1 MGLIKFFYRPPFVGL
16 FALLLIFL
24 LQALGHTH
32 MVLLEE
38 YFPGNSLYVAAL
50 VEGLLGAILVLI
62 GAKIGTE
69 VWGTWLGF
77 LGGVNLWNGWTEF
90 AFVYYATRYAV
101 PALFEQGIKAT
112 KPEYLIMPS
121 SLGIVLSLGM
131 YFLLNRETRCNAF
144 RWLHRH
150 AGLSTG
156 EPTPGYKRNFSI
168 ITSTEYVSIGW
179 FFYMVLLLLYD
190 PKLLGT
196 RHPVTYASFFVF
208 LIWGLFLADR
218 LLRYTRA
225 TAALRYA
232 IPTAAIWWTL
242 IELLGRWRL
251 LKEIWL
257 EPGKYKLEMALIGG
271 AVLVFVVVSFANA
284 RNRAKGGGS
293 GRGEPMEVL

>member
-1 MGLIKFFYRPPFVGL
+1 MGIIRFFYRPPFVGL

-24 LQALGHTH
+24 LQAVGHSH

-38 YFPGNSLYVAAL
+38 YFPGNSLYAAAF
-50 VEGLLGAILVLI
+50 VEGLIGMVLVLI

-77 LGGVNLWNGWTEF
+77 LGGVNLWNGWCEF
-90 AFVYYATRYAV
+90 AFVYYANRYAL
-101 PALFEQGIKAT
+101 PALLEQGIKTT

-121 SLGIVLSLGM
+121 SLGIVLSIGL

-150 AGLSTG
+150 AGLGTG
-156 EPTPGYKRNFSI
+156 DPTPGYPRNFSI
-168 ITSTEYVSIGW
+168 ITATEYVSIAW

-190 PKLLGT
+190 RQLLGT
-196 RHPVTYASFFVF
+196 HHPVTYASFFLF
-208 LIWGLFLADR
+208 LVWGLFLADR

-232 IPTAAIWWTL
+232 IPTAAVWWTL
-242 IELLGRWRL
+242 VELLGRWGL

-257 EPGKYKLEMALIGG
+257 EPAKYTLEMSLIGA

-284 RNRAKGGGS
+284 RNRARRAES
-293 GRGEPMEVL
+293 GRAEPVGPE

>member
-1 MGLIKFFYRPPFVGL
+1 MGIFKFFYRPPFVGL

-24 LQALGHTH
+24 LQALGHSH
-32 MVLLEE
+32 MVLLEK
-38 YFPGNSLYVAAL
+38 YFPGDSLYVAAL
-50 VEGLLGAILVLI
+50 LEGLLGAILVLV

-77 LGGVNLWNGWTEF
+77 LGGVNLWNGWCEF
-90 AFVYYATRYAV
+90 AFVYYANRYAV

-121 SLGIVLSLGM
+121 SLGIGLSIGM
-131 YFLLNRETRCNAF
+131 YFLLNRETRCNMF

-156 EPTPGYKRNFSI
+156 EPTPGYQRNFSI
-168 ITSTEYVSIGW
+168 ITATEYVTIAW

-190 PKLLGT
+190 RRLLGT
-196 RHPVTYASFFVF
+196 THPVTYASFFVF
-208 LIWGLFLADR
+208 LIWGLYLADR

-242 IELLGRWRL
+242 IELLGRWHV

-271 AVLVFVVVSFANA
+271 AVLVFVLVSFANA
-284 RNRAKGGGS
+284 RNRAKGGAN
-293 GRGEPMEVL
+293 GRKEPLEAV